1 MTDET
6 IPTGAYVIRN
16 KETSTVLHICEANV
30 AVIKFGQTIVHNR
43 DEIKYRDQQI
53 WWVERL
59 PEHEDDTAHEQ
70 GPIYSITNTAGGL
83 SLDIYGAQTGNGIL
97 VHSFPTHGGYN
108 QQWRLQGVPSA
119 LSEDER

>member
-16 KETSTVLHICEANV
+16 KKNSTVLHICDAHA
-30 AVIKFGQTIVHNR
+30 AVIKCGQIVIHNR

-59 PEHEDDTAHEQ
+59 PEREDDTAHEQ
-70 GPIYSITNTAGGL
+70 GPIYSITNTASGL
-83 SLDIYGAQTGNGIL
+83 SLDICGAQTRNGIL
-97 VHSFPTHGGYN
+97 VHVFPIHGGYN
-108 QQWRLQGVPSA
+108 QQWRLQGALSA
-119 LSEDER
+119 SSEDER